1 MGTQEEQAWDVLKLL
16 RWTQSFLQK
25 KGVEN
30 ARLDSEVMLGH
41 LLSLR
46 RIDLYARYD
55 RQISREELAAFKGM
69 IQQRVARR
77 PVAYI
82 IGKREFWSMEFEVDE
97 NVLIPRPDTELLV
110 ERARQRARECGDW
123 RDPNLVE
130 EEAVGEVDVEAEAAA
145 AQVEATPGAELSY
158 ELDPDADDDAEVD
171 EGEDEDGA
179 PVKPARPAAPVG
191 APVTPPAAAS
201 RPAPRPERKAV
212 GPVEV
217 DVLDL
222 GTGSGA
228 IAVALASELP
238 GARIVATDIS
248 AGALGVARRNAAR
261 LGFEGAI
268 RFLEGDLLEPVRA
281 ITFDVIVSNPPYIT
295 EAELSGLAPEVAI
308 HEPRIALSPGPEGLE
323 ILRRIAQEAW
333 VALKPGGWL
342 MCEIGH
348 QQGAAA
354 RGLFER
360 SEHPWAEISLVKDS
374 VSHQVRAVEARKPRG

>member
-1 MGTQEEQAWDVLKLL
+1 LGTQEEQAWDVLKLL
-16 RWTQSFLQK
+16 RWTQNFLQK
-25 KGVEN
+25 KGLEN

-55 RQISREELAAFKGM
+55 RQISLEELATFKGM

-110 ERARQRARECGDW
+110 ERARQRARECGEW

-130 EEAVGEVDVEAEAAA
+130 EEAVAEVDVESEAAA

-158 ELDPDADDDAEVD
+158 ELDPDADDDDVADDD
-171 EGEDEDGA
+171 EGDGEA
-179 PVKPARPAAPVG
+179 PVRPARAAAAVAAP
-191 APVTPPAAAS
+191 ASAQAA
-201 RPAPRPERKAV
+201 APRPERKAA

-268 RFLEGDLLEPVRA
+268 RFVEGDLLAPVGA
-281 ITFDVIVSNPPYIT
+281 ATFDVIVSNPPYIT
-295 EAELSGLAPEVAI
+295 EAELSGLAPEVAM

-323 ILRRIAQEAW
+323 ILRRIAREAW
-333 VALKPGGWL
+333 GALKPGGWV

-348 QQGAAA
+348 QQGSAA
-354 RGLFER
+354 RALFEG
-360 SEHPWAEISLVKDS
+360 SEHPWAEIALVKDS